1 MSRHTSF
8 LLIKT
13 VFKFAQSFTN
23 AAGTMIAYF
32 ICVTFLALAG
42 SLEARE
48 KSEFLSN
55 EEFVF

>member
-1 MSRHTSF
+1 MSRHTYF

-32 ICVTFLALAG
+32 ICVIFLALAG
-42 SLEARE
+42 SLGD
-48 KSEFLSN
+48 
-55 EEFVF
+55 

>member
-32 ICVTFLALAG
+32 ICVTFLALLVLLG
-42 SLEARE
+42 IRE

>member
-1 MSRHTSF
+1 MSRHTYF

-32 ICVTFLALAG
+32 ICVIFLALAG
-42 SLEARE
+42 SLGDQ
-48 KSEFLSN
+48 KKLEFLSN
-55 EEFVF
+55 EEFIF